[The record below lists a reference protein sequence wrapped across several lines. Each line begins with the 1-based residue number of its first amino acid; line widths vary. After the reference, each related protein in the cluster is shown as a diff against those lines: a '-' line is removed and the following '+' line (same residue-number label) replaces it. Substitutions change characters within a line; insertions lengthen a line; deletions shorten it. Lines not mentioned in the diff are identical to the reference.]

1 MSITEIE
8 AAIVQLPPAEVNK
21 LMSWL
26 ENYQAEK
33 WDTQI
38 ADDLD
43 AGRLDVLLKEVDSEI
58 QAGVVTPFG
67 K

>member
-8 AAIVQLPPAEVNK
+8 TAITQLPAEEVDK

-26 ENYQAEK
+26 EEYHASI
-33 WDTQI
+33 WDKQI

-43 AGRLDVLLKEVDSEI
+43 AGKFDNLLQEVEEEI
-58 QAGVVTPFG
+58 EAGMAKPL
-67 K
+67 

>member
-8 AAIVQLPPAEVNK
+8 TAITQLPAEEVDK

-26 ENYQAEK
+26 EEYHASIWEK
-33 WDTQI
+33 QI

-43 AGRLDVLLKEVDSEI
+43 SGKLDNLLQEVEEEIEAGMAKPL
-58 QAGVVTPFG
+58 
-67 K
+67 